1 MWYALFDFE
10 YEKSRFL
17 EDPSLFSIGLRNAC
31 FGTRIFWQWFFYG
44 ALQAFIVLNLCFYST
59 EYVRHDGETV
69 GLWVS
74 GTLTYAAVV
83 IAVNQKV
90 LMATHNVDLI
100 QVCWVF
106 GSILL
111 FFFSVFV
118 ESNVMFFKDLVGVF
132 RQMMVDSNTYFMLL
146 LVIGLFYVTEKLI
159 QHADEALSKR
169 DKPSSGKRDHQES
182 DADIEDLLNLKT
194 PIKKMDQ
201 VFHGYAFSQE
211 NNPNPELSKSVR
223 KSTTRRISTINLDM

>member
-1 MWYALFDFE
+1 M
-10 YEKSRFL
+10 
-17 EDPSLFSIGLRNAC
+17 
-31 FGTRIFWQWFFYG
+31 
-44 ALQAFIVLNLCFYST
+44 
-59 EYVRHDGETV
+59 

-74 GTLTYAAVV
+74 GTLAYAAVV

-100 QVCWVF
+100 QVCCVF

-111 FFFSVFV
+111 FFVSVLI
-118 ESNVMFFKDLVGVF
+118 ESNIMFFKDLVGVF
-132 RQMMVDSNTYFMLL
+132 RQMMVDTNTYFMLL

-159 QHADEALSKR
+159 QHADEVLSSRGRQSER
-169 DKPSSGKRDHQES
+169 DRTES
-182 DADIEDLLNLKT
+182 DADIEGLLNLKT